1 MKVMSGNPT
10 GIKTLGKS
18 QIPHTQFILVKVV
31 HGQSVPVKSYNCDT

>member
-18 QIPHTQFILVKVV
+18 QIPHTQFILAKVV
-31 HGQSVPVKSYNCDT
+31 HEQKVYQ